1 MLNVCRFCE
10 DIYENGEINGNTA
23 FEYDGMLLIKEDGI
37 FKISCIV
44 KDEYENEWC
53 WTVERPIIF
62 CPMCGRKLVEE

>member
-1 MLNVCRFCE
+1 MNVCRFCK

-23 FEYDGMLLIKEDGI
+23 FEYDGMSLIKEDGI

-44 KDEYENEWC
+44 KDEYENEGC
-53 WTVERPIIF
+53 WTVERPIKF